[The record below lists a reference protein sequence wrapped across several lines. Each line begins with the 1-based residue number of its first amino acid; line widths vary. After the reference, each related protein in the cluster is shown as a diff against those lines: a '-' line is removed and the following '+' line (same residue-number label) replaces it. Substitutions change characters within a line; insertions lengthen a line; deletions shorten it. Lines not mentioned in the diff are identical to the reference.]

1 MSGASQK
8 PSSSGS
14 SSSDGYTP
22 RGPVRL
28 TPLGERFESVD
39 PTTGASVRIDVWL
52 SDLLAPGASLERL
65 AEEYRKRTAATVEG
79 VLDAVSLKV
88 VSERIVVARAMAAKP
103 ISQSLGALP
112 LERALEASARIARS
126 VAKLHAAK
134 RLHGGLSPSVAS
146 ASDSATLYDSAID
159 ALIEEF
165 SLPGGEGIRW
175 APGKAPELWGSPVGS
190 AESDVYGLA
199 TLLGL
204 FVFGERFLGDLWT
217 LTPSGWQAW
226 SADLDSKHPGIAVIT
241 KEIPDTELAKLW
253 IGALEKD
260 VLAREST
267 AEALAHAMER
277 VALGGRAPAPAP
289 APAAP
294 PKPAPAPAPP
304 PAPARQAAP
313 APQKPPAPAP
323 PPPPPP
329 PRAPERSI
337 PGRPETL
344 IPESLDGCVLGN
356 YQVLRRVGGGGMG
369 IVYEAIQQSLRRRVA
384 LKVLPSELVPRKD
397 LLERFHR
404 EARAAATLAH
414 RNVVTVFD
422 TGSEGIVHYIAMEFV
437 EGMGLDRIIEEHKRA
452 SQESNPLLSTS
463 SVAASAFHANFA
475 KATLEAI
482 ASVAEALHEAHR
494 NGVIHRD
501 IKPQNILVTLEGVPK
516 LVDFGLARDERDDA
530 LSVAGSFIGT
540 YVYASPEQIVAKT
553 KVDGRCDLYALG
565 ATLYEM
571 LTLKR
576 PFEGT
581 SDEIY
586 KRVKV
591 AGPPAPSTLNPRIP
605 AALDRIVLKSLAK
618 EPDERYQTGH
628 TFAEAL
634 RGFIATVDKVELLKI
649 SPLWGLA
656 GEGLGEPAP
665 PEPAPRSA
673 QEPSPRR
680 GRPVATLARPR
691 QWPQVHSSPRLAISG
706 NLTGHPTEAKELRVV
721 ARDGMAFP
729 TQIDAE
735 GRFSLNVFLP
745 DGVYELRFELLDAT
759 KSPLGEIDVRSSEGA
774 PITDGVG
781 CARVEF
787 RLGKSTVPAPAA
799 APAEPPPALRRT
811 PEPRPAPPPPPAPVG
826 PDQGAAA
833 ALREEFT
840 IRGAAQAEPF
850 GAVLSL
856 LTTDRNEATAHI
868 FTKAWIAERAGAEER
883 IQRESHAGAR
893 IRDWRVGAPIAFR
906 PLPNGAIAVV
916 HEADGVPPL
925 SKLVASRS
933 QLPLAQAQAAAAAL
947 LDTLALAHG
956 AGLFHGS
963 IDLDRVSLDLDAPA
977 TPRVRIAGFGLDWL
991 KAAPP
996 ASPRDSQSSPSPA
1009 SDVLAAARVI
1019 FALLGGQRMTASLRS
1034 GGREGI
1040 AQALLRDRPELDPTI
1055 AQSLSAVLAGEVAF
1069 ASAAELKAA
1078 LFEDTLSAPSRRGR
1092 NPIVWAI
1099 VGGVV
1104 LAGLA
1109 AAALLSR
1116 LF

>member
-1 MSGASQK
+1 
-8 PSSSGS
+8 
-14 SSSDGYTP
+14 
-22 RGPVRL
+22 VRL

-39 PTTGASVRIDVWL
+39 SSTGASVRVDVWL
-52 SDLLAPGASLERL
+52 SDLLAPGATLERL
-65 AEEYRKRTAATVEG
+65 AEQYRKQTSASVDG
-79 VLDAVSLKV
+79 VADAVSLKV
-88 VSERIVVARAMAAKP
+88 VSERIVVARAIAAKP
-103 ISQSLGALP
+103 IAQSLGTLP
-112 LERALEASARIARS
+112 LERALEASARIARA
-126 VAKLHAAK
+126 VAKLHASK
-134 RLHGGLSPSVAS
+134 RLHGGLSPAVAS
-146 ASDSATLYDSAID
+146 ISDSAVLYDAAID

-190 AESDVYGLA
+190 AESDVYSLG

-241 KEIPDTELAKLW
+241 KEIRDGELAKLW

-267 AEALAHAMER
+267 AEAFAHSLER

-289 APAAP
+289 APAPPPAAA

-313 APQKPPAPAP
+313 APQKPPAPAPP

-501 IKPQNILVTLEGVPK
+501 IKPQNILVTLDGVPK

-586 KRVKV
+586 KRVKI

-605 AALDRIVLKSLAK
+605 AALDRIVLKALAK

-634 RGFIATVDKVELLKI
+634 RGFVASIDKVEMLKL

-656 GEGLGEPAP
+656 GEGLGELAP
-665 PEPAPRSA
+665 SPAPRAALDS
-673 QEPSPRR
+673 SPRR
-680 GRPVATLARPR
+680 GRPVATLARPK
-691 QWPQVHSSPRLAISG
+691 QWPQVHSSPRLAMSG
-706 NLTGHPTEAKELRVV
+706 KLAGHPPEAKELRVV

-729 TQIDAE
+729 TQIDAD
-735 GRFSLNVFLP
+735 GGFSLNVFLP
-745 DGVYELRFELLDAT
+745 DGAYELRFELLDAS
-759 KSPLGEIDVRSSEGA
+759 KSPLGEIEVRSPEGA

-787 RLGKSTVPAPAA
+787 RLGKSTVPAPAPA
-799 APAEPPPALRRT
+799 HAPAEPPPMPRRAA
-811 PEPRPAPPPPPAPVG
+811 EPRPAPPPPPAPVG
-826 PDQGAAA
+826 PDHGATA

-856 LTTDRNEATAHI
+856 VTTDRNDATAHV
-868 FTKAWIAERAGAEER
+868 FTKTWVAERAGAEER
-883 IQRESHAGAR
+883 IQREAHAGAR
-893 IRDWRVGAPIAFR
+893 VRDWRVGAPIAFR
-906 PLPNGAIAVV
+906 PLPDGAIAVV

-956 AGLFHGS
+956 AGLFHGA
-963 IDLDRVSLDLDAPA
+963 IDLDRVSLDLDAPQA
-977 TPRVRIAGFGLDWL
+977 PRVRVAGFGLDWL
-991 KAAPP
+991 KSAPP
-996 ASPRDSQSSPSPA
+996 SSPRDSQSAPSSS

-1034 GGREGI
+1034 SGREGI

-1055 AQSLSAVLAGEVAF
+1055 AHSLSAVLAGEVAF

-1078 LFEDTLSAPSRRGR
+1078 LFADTLSAPTRRGR
-1092 NPIVWAI
+1092 SPLVWVI

-1104 LAGLA
+1104 LAVLV
-1109 AAALLSR
+1109 AAALLSG